1 MRPHKR
7 TREPTLAPH
16 QRTTSQP
23 PKQCQHTHIYIEIYG
38 NTTER
43 LKH

>member
-7 TREPTLAPH
+7 TQEATLAPY

-23 PKQCQHTHIYIEIYG
+23 PKQHQHTHIYIEIYG
-38 NTTER
+38 NTAER
-43 LKH
+43 L